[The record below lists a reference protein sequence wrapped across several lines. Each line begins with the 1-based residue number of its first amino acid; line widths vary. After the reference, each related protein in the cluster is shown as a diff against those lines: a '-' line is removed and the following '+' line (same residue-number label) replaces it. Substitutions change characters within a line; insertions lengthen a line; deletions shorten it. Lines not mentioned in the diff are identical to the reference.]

1 MIPYCLQ
8 GIHSAE
14 VGGKKLCCQHHADGV
29 ETPDHIMVK
38 CPFHLATIQ
47 KVVNEIIESAEH
59 YIDDEYG
66 RVENNVCET
75 GFSVIFGAGWKN
87 KRIS

>member
-1 MIPYCLQ
+1 
-8 GIHSAE
+8 
-14 VGGKKLCCQHHADGV
+14 VRDDTDGCFSFT
-29 ETPDHIMVK
+29 EDTSLLLK

-66 RVENNVCET
+66 RVENNVCERR
-75 GFSVIFGAGWKN
+75 GRGV
-87 KRIS
+87 